1 MTLVPRL
8 RPPRREQLPEWFA
21 CAFAAGVALL
31 HPLIFDDFFFNI
43 NRFKF
48 GVFAVSAYAG
58 LIVFLLLCAA
68 RRRALAGEIRQP
80 FSLSAA
86 DWGMGAFAV
95 LAAASTILSDDA
107 FSALT
112 GDEGRLC
119 GLVFILAL
127 AAMHVIVS
135 RAQNAD
141 AWAVG
146 GLLISGSLCALLGVL
161 NFFKIDPFGFY
172 PRLNQKSV
180 DGFISTIGNVDFFSA
195 FLCLFLP
202 AAVAAFMRGGRWV
215 RRLSVFPIL
224 LGTGAVIAARADGAL
239 IALASAILTALCLGA
254 LPLPAPSES
263 RQRSD
268 SAAPR
273 LEANLAESA
282 PCSEENDVPSRFRR
296 TLSSLAASLHGKAAD
311 ADEEKKPRLQQE
323 ARARKHPALAGSSE
337 DGAPSRFRRTLS
349 SLAAS
354 LHGKATGA
362 NEEKKPRSQREARAR
377 KHLALAGSC
386 EDGAPSRFRR
396 TLSSLAASLHGK
408 AADADEE
415 KKPRLQQEA
424 RARKHPA
431 LAGSSEDG
439 APSRFR
445 RTLSSLAAS
454 LHGKATGANEEK
466 KPRSQREARARKH
479 LALAGS
485 CEDGAPSR
493 FRRTLSSL
501 AASLHGKATGA
512 DEEKKL
518 HPQREA
524 RTRMCLALACL
535 MAGLFLVGAATRLWP
550 DATLSLKDHACA
562 RLAAHPLLFAALS
575 LLLTAAAYGLLHT
588 RREKPVFPAPRAFLL
603 TLLACAIVALAAAAA
618 LFLFYTYVDT
628 DTKLTG
634 MLKLFRFRDK
644 WGTNRGGVWV
654 RCMKLFAQ
662 SDWRVKLFG
671 FGPDLLKKPLADAY
685 GAEIAAYCNL
695 SFNNAHN
702 EYIQY
707 LLTHGAL
714 GLTAYLTF
722 AVGACASLFR
732 RARKSAAAAGLLAGA
747 LAYLLHAAVNVNQ
760 PITTP
765 LLFLFLSASVSVPTE
780 PAPARKNPRAQR
792 VE

>member
-141 AWAVG
+141 AWAAG

-268 SAAPR
+268 SAASR

-282 PCSEENDVPSRFRR
+282 PCSEENDAPSRLSRI
-296 TLSSLAASLHGKAAD
+296 LSSLAAAPHGKTAGS
-311 ADEEKKPRLQQE
+311 DEEKKL
-323 ARARKHPALAGSSE
+323 HP
-337 DGAPSRFRRTLS
+337 
-349 SLAAS
+349 
-354 LHGKATGA
+354 
-362 NEEKKPRSQREARAR
+362 QREAWAR
-377 KHLALAGSC
+377 MCLAL
-386 EDGAPSRFRR
+386 
-396 TLSSLAASLHGK
+396 T
-408 AADADEE
+408 
-415 KKPRLQQEA
+415 
-424 RARKHPA
+424 
-431 LAGSSEDG
+431 GSS
-439 APSRFR
+439 
-445 RTLSSLAAS
+445 
-454 LHGKATGANEEK
+454 
-466 KPRSQREARARKH
+466 
-479 LALAGS
+479 
-485 CEDGAPSR
+485 EDGAPSR

-588 RREKPVFPAPRAFLL
+588 RREKPVFPAPRTFLL

-732 RARKSAAAAGLLAGA
+732 RARKSAAAACLLAGA

-792 VE
+792 AE

>member
-119 GLVFILAL
+119 GLVFVLAL

-141 AWAVG
+141 AWAAG

-311 ADEEKKPRLQQE
+311 ADEEKK
-323 ARARKHPALAGSSE
+323 
-337 DGAPSRFRRTLS
+337 
-349 SLAAS
+349 
-354 LHGKATGA
+354 
-362 NEEKKPRSQREARAR
+362 
-377 KHLALAGSC
+377 
-386 EDGAPSRFRR
+386 
-396 TLSSLAASLHGK
+396 
-408 AADADEE
+408 
-415 KKPRLQQEA
+415 
-424 RARKHPA
+424 
-431 LAGSSEDG
+431 
-439 APSRFR
+439 
-445 RTLSSLAAS
+445 
-454 LHGKATGANEEK
+454 
-466 KPRSQREARARKH
+466 
-479 LALAGS
+479 
-485 CEDGAPSR
+485 
-493 FRRTLSSL
+493 
-501 AASLHGKATGA
+501 
-512 DEEKKL
+512 L

-535 MAGLFLVGAATRLWP
+535 MAGLFLVGAAMRLWP

-588 RREKPVFPAPRAFLL
+588 RREKPVFPAPRTFLL

-732 RARKSAAAAGLLAGA
+732 RARKNAAAAGLLAGA

-765 LLFLFLSASVSVPTE
+765 LLFLFLSTSVSVPTE

>member
-119 GLVFILAL
+119 GLVFVLAL
-127 AAMHVIVS
+127 AAM
-135 RAQNAD
+135 
-141 AWAVG
+141 
-146 GLLISGSLCALLGVL
+146 
-161 NFFKIDPFGFY
+161 
-172 PRLNQKSV
+172 
-180 DGFISTIGNVDFFSA
+180 
-195 FLCLFLP
+195 
-202 AAVAAFMRGGRWV
+202 
-215 RRLSVFPIL
+215 
-224 LGTGAVIAARADGAL
+224 
-239 IALASAILTALCLGA
+239 
-254 LPLPAPSES
+254 
-263 RQRSD
+263 
-268 SAAPR
+268 
-273 LEANLAESA
+273 
-282 PCSEENDVPSRFRR
+282 
-296 TLSSLAASLHGKAAD
+296 
-311 ADEEKKPRLQQE
+311 
-323 ARARKHPALAGSSE
+323 
-337 DGAPSRFRRTLS
+337 
-349 SLAAS
+349 
-354 LHGKATGA
+354 
-362 NEEKKPRSQREARAR
+362 
-377 KHLALAGSC
+377 
-386 EDGAPSRFRR
+386 
-396 TLSSLAASLHGK
+396 
-408 AADADEE
+408 
-415 KKPRLQQEA
+415 
-424 RARKHPA
+424 
-431 LAGSSEDG
+431 
-439 APSRFR
+439 
-445 RTLSSLAAS
+445 
-454 LHGKATGANEEK
+454 
-466 KPRSQREARARKH
+466 
-479 LALAGS
+479 
-485 CEDGAPSR
+485 
-493 FRRTLSSL
+493 
-501 AASLHGKATGA
+501 
-512 DEEKKL
+512 
-518 HPQREA
+518 
-524 RTRMCLALACL
+524 
-535 MAGLFLVGAATRLWP
+535 RLWP

-588 RREKPVFPAPRAFLL
+588 RREKPVFPAPRTFLL

-732 RARKSAAAAGLLAGA
+732 RARKNAAAAGLLAGA

-765 LLFLFLSASVSVPTE
+765 LLFLFLSTSVSVPTE
-780 PAPARKNPRAQR
+780 PAPARNEPLAQR
-792 VE
+792 PPSARACCSFAARFLAFSHEADTTLAHGSRNRHEPCSRGRIRFALYAPRKGNSPKPATRFCERTFANFTPRFSGRIAPALRVHNNRGGEIMRKLKFVRRERVARNPMPAASATEQTGLIPALPENDAQKASYQAVLRMHRQKEH

>member
-141 AWAVG
+141 AWAAG

-254 LPLPAPSES
+254 LPLPTPSES
-263 RQRSD
+263 KQHAD
-268 SAAPR
+268 SAAPPS
-273 LEANLAESA
+273 ETNLAESA
-282 PCSEENDVPSRFRR
+282 PCSEEND
-296 TLSSLAASLHGKAAD
+296 
-311 ADEEKKPRLQQE
+311 
-323 ARARKHPALAGSSE
+323 
-337 DGAPSRFRRTLS
+337 
-349 SLAAS
+349 
-354 LHGKATGA
+354 
-362 NEEKKPRSQREARAR
+362 
-377 KHLALAGSC
+377 
-386 EDGAPSRFRR
+386 
-396 TLSSLAASLHGK
+396 
-408 AADADEE
+408 
-415 KKPRLQQEA
+415 
-424 RARKHPA
+424 
-431 LAGSSEDG
+431 
-439 APSRFR
+439 
-445 RTLSSLAAS
+445 
-454 LHGKATGANEEK
+454 
-466 KPRSQREARARKH
+466 
-479 LALAGS
+479 
-485 CEDGAPSR
+485 APSR

-524 RTRMCLALACL
+524 RARMCLALACL

-588 RREKPVFPAPRAFLL
+588 RREKPVFPAPRTFLL

-792 VE
+792 AE

>member
-141 AWAVG
+141 AWAAG

-254 LPLPAPSES
+254 LPLPTPSES
-263 RQRSD
+263 KQHAD
-268 SAAPR
+268 SAAPPS
-273 LEANLAESA
+273 ETNLAESA
-282 PCSEENDVPSRFRR
+282 PCSEENDAPSRFRR

-323 ARARKHPALAGSSE
+323 ARARKHP
-337 DGAPSRFRRTLS
+337 
-349 SLAAS
+349 
-354 LHGKATGA
+354 
-362 NEEKKPRSQREARAR
+362 
-377 KHLALAGSC
+377 ALAGSC

-431 LAGSSEDG
+431 LAGS
-439 APSRFR
+439 
-445 RTLSSLAAS
+445 
-454 LHGKATGANEEK
+454 
-466 KPRSQREARARKH
+466 
-479 LALAGS
+479 

-524 RTRMCLALACL
+524 RARMCLALACL

-588 RREKPVFPAPRAFLL
+588 RREKPVFPAPRTFLL

-732 RARKSAAAAGLLAGA
+732 RALSG
-747 LAYLLHAAVNVNQ
+747 
-760 PITTP
+760 
-765 LLFLFLSASVSVPTE
+765 FLP
-780 PAPARKNPRAQR
+780 
-792 VE
+792 

>member
-141 AWAVG
+141 AWAAG
-146 GLLISGSLCALLGVL
+146 GLLISGSLCALLGIL

-254 LPLPAPSES
+254 LPLPTPSES
-263 RQRSD
+263 KQHAD
-268 SAAPR
+268 SAAPPS
-273 LEANLAESA
+273 ETNLAESA
-282 PCSEENDVPSRFRR
+282 PCSEENDAPSRLSRI
-296 TLSSLAASLHGKAAD
+296 LSSLAAAPHGKTAGS
-311 ADEEKKPRLQQE
+311 DEEKKL
-323 ARARKHPALAGSSE
+323 HP
-337 DGAPSRFRRTLS
+337 
-349 SLAAS
+349 
-354 LHGKATGA
+354 
-362 NEEKKPRSQREARAR
+362 QREAWAR
-377 KHLALAGSC
+377 MCLAL
-386 EDGAPSRFRR
+386 
-396 TLSSLAASLHGK
+396 T
-408 AADADEE
+408 
-415 KKPRLQQEA
+415 
-424 RARKHPA
+424 
-431 LAGSSEDG
+431 GSS
-439 APSRFR
+439 
-445 RTLSSLAAS
+445 
-454 LHGKATGANEEK
+454 
-466 KPRSQREARARKH
+466 
-479 LALAGS
+479 
-485 CEDGAPSR
+485 EDGAPSR

-588 RREKPVFPAPRAFLL
+588 RREKPVFPAPRTFLL

-780 PAPARKNPRAQR
+780 PASARKNPRAQR
-792 VE
+792 AE

>member
-135 RAQNAD
+135 RAQNAG
-141 AWAVG
+141 AAG

-268 SAAPR
+268 SAASR

-282 PCSEENDVPSRFRR
+282 PCSEENDAPSRLSRI
-296 TLSSLAASLHGKAAD
+296 LSSLAAAPHGKTAGS
-311 ADEEKKPRLQQE
+311 DEEKKL
-323 ARARKHPALAGSSE
+323 HP
-337 DGAPSRFRRTLS
+337 
-349 SLAAS
+349 
-354 LHGKATGA
+354 
-362 NEEKKPRSQREARAR
+362 QREAWAR
-377 KHLALAGSC
+377 MCLAL
-386 EDGAPSRFRR
+386 
-396 TLSSLAASLHGK
+396 T
-408 AADADEE
+408 
-415 KKPRLQQEA
+415 
-424 RARKHPA
+424 
-431 LAGSSEDG
+431 GSS
-439 APSRFR
+439 
-445 RTLSSLAAS
+445 
-454 LHGKATGANEEK
+454 
-466 KPRSQREARARKH
+466 
-479 LALAGS
+479 
-485 CEDGAPSR
+485 EDGAPSR

-588 RREKPVFPAPRAFLL
+588 RREKPVFPAPRTFLL

-732 RARKSAAAAGLLAGA
+732 RARKSAAAACLLAGA

-765 LLFLFLSASVSVPTE
+765 LLFLFLSTSVSVPTE

-792 VE
+792 AE

>member
-141 AWAVG
+141 AWAAG

-268 SAAPR
+268 SAASR

-282 PCSEENDVPSRFRR
+282 PCSEENDAPSRLSRI
-296 TLSSLAASLHGKAAD
+296 LSSLAAAPHGKTAGS
-311 ADEEKKPRLQQE
+311 DEEKKL
-323 ARARKHPALAGSSE
+323 HP
-337 DGAPSRFRRTLS
+337 
-349 SLAAS
+349 
-354 LHGKATGA
+354 
-362 NEEKKPRSQREARAR
+362 QREAWAR
-377 KHLALAGSC
+377 MCLAL
-386 EDGAPSRFRR
+386 
-396 TLSSLAASLHGK
+396 T
-408 AADADEE
+408 
-415 KKPRLQQEA
+415 
-424 RARKHPA
+424 
-431 LAGSSEDG
+431 GSS
-439 APSRFR
+439 
-445 RTLSSLAAS
+445 
-454 LHGKATGANEEK
+454 
-466 KPRSQREARARKH
+466 
-479 LALAGS
+479 
-485 CEDGAPSR
+485 EDGAPSR

-588 RREKPVFPAPRAFLL
+588 RREKPVFPAPRTFLL

-732 RARKSAAAAGLLAGA
+732 RARKSAAAACLLAGA

-780 PAPARKNPRAQR
+780 PAPARKNPLAQR
-792 VE
+792 AE

>member
-141 AWAVG
+141 AWAAG

-254 LPLPAPSES
+254 LPLPAPFES

-282 PCSEENDVPSRFRR
+282 PCSEEND
-296 TLSSLAASLHGKAAD
+296 
-311 ADEEKKPRLQQE
+311 
-323 ARARKHPALAGSSE
+323 
-337 DGAPSRFRRTLS
+337 APSRFRRTLS

-362 NEEKKPRSQREARAR
+362 
-377 KHLALAGSC
+377 
-386 EDGAPSRFRR
+386 D
-396 TLSSLAASLHGK
+396 
-408 AADADEE
+408 
-415 KKPRLQQEA
+415 
-424 RARKHPA
+424 
-431 LAGSSEDG
+431 
-439 APSRFR
+439 
-445 RTLSSLAAS
+445 
-454 LHGKATGANEEK
+454 EEK

-588 RREKPVFPAPRAFLL
+588 RREKLVFPAPRTFLL

-732 RARKSAAAAGLLAGA
+732 RAHKSAAAAGLLAGA

-765 LLFLFLSASVSVPTE
+765 LLFLFLSTSVSAPTE

-792 VE
+792 AE

>member
-141 AWAVG
+141 AWAAG

-202 AAVAAFMRGGRWV
+202 AAVVAFMRGGRWV

-282 PCSEENDVPSRFRR
+282 PCSEEND
-296 TLSSLAASLHGKAAD
+296 
-311 ADEEKKPRLQQE
+311 
-323 ARARKHPALAGSSE
+323 
-337 DGAPSRFRRTLS
+337 
-349 SLAAS
+349 
-354 LHGKATGA
+354 
-362 NEEKKPRSQREARAR
+362 
-377 KHLALAGSC
+377 
-386 EDGAPSRFRR
+386 APSRFRR

-424 RARKHPA
+424 RARKHLA

-454 LHGKATGANEEK
+454 LHGKAADADEEK
-466 KPRSQREARARKH
+466 KPRLQQEARVRKH

-493 FRRTLSSL
+493 FRRMLSSL

-588 RREKPVFPAPRAFLL
+588 RREKPVFPAPRTFLL

-707 LLTHGAL
+707 LLTHGVL

-722 AVGACASLFR
+722 AVGACVSLFR
-732 RARKSAAAAGLLAGA
+732 RARKNAAAAGLLAGA

-765 LLFLFLSASVSVPTE
+765 LLFLFLSTSVSAPTE

>member
-119 GLVFILAL
+119 GLVFVLAL

-141 AWAVG
+141 AWAAG

-362 NEEKKPRSQREARAR
+362 
-377 KHLALAGSC
+377 
-386 EDGAPSRFRR
+386 
-396 TLSSLAASLHGK
+396 
-408 AADADEE
+408 
-415 KKPRLQQEA
+415 
-424 RARKHPA
+424 
-431 LAGSSEDG
+431 
-439 APSRFR
+439 
-445 RTLSSLAAS
+445 
-454 LHGKATGANEEK
+454 
-466 KPRSQREARARKH
+466 
-479 LALAGS
+479 
-485 CEDGAPSR
+485 
-493 FRRTLSSL
+493 
-501 AASLHGKATGA
+501 

-535 MAGLFLVGAATRLWP
+535 MAGLFLVGAAMRLWP

-588 RREKPVFPAPRAFLL
+588 RREKPVFPAPRTFLL

-732 RARKSAAAAGLLAGA
+732 RARKNAAAAGLLAGA

-765 LLFLFLSASVSVPTE
+765 LLFLFLSTSVSVPTE

>member
-119 GLVFILAL
+119 GLVFVLAL

-141 AWAVG
+141 AWAAG

-239 IALASAILTALCLGA
+239 IALTSAILTALCLGA

-268 SAAPR
+268 SAAPPS
-273 LEANLAESA
+273 ETNLAESA
-282 PCSEENDVPSRFRR
+282 PCSEEND
-296 TLSSLAASLHGKAAD
+296 
-311 ADEEKKPRLQQE
+311 
-323 ARARKHPALAGSSE
+323 
-337 DGAPSRFRRTLS
+337 APSRLSRILS

-362 NEEKKPRSQREARAR
+362 
-377 KHLALAGSC
+377 
-386 EDGAPSRFRR
+386 
-396 TLSSLAASLHGK
+396 
-408 AADADEE
+408 DEE
-415 KKPRLQQEA
+415 KKLHPQREA

-431 LAGSSEDG
+431 LADSSEDG
-439 APSRFR
+439 TPSRFR
-445 RTLSSLAAS
+445 
-454 LHGKATGANEEK
+454 
-466 KPRSQREARARKH
+466 Q
-479 LALAGS
+479 
-485 CEDGAPSR
+485 
-493 FRRTLSSL
+493 TLSSL

-588 RREKPVFPAPRAFLL
+588 RREKPVFPAPRTFLL

-765 LLFLFLSASVSVPTE
+765 LLFLFLSASVSAPTE

>member
-141 AWAVG
+141 AWAAG

-268 SAAPR
+268 SAASR

-282 PCSEENDVPSRFRR
+282 PCSEENDAPSRLSRILSSLAAAPHGKTAGSDEEKKLHPQREAWARMCLALTGSSEDGAPSRFRR
-296 TLSSLAASLHGKAAD
+296 TLSSLAASLHRKAAD

-323 ARARKHPALAGSSE
+323 ARARKHPALAG
-337 DGAPSRFRRTLS
+337 
-349 SLAAS
+349 AS
-354 LHGKATGA
+354 
-362 NEEKKPRSQREARAR
+362 
-377 KHLALAGSC
+377 
-386 EDGAPSRFRR
+386 
-396 TLSSLAASLHGK
+396 
-408 AADADEE
+408 
-415 KKPRLQQEA
+415 
-424 RARKHPA
+424 
-431 LAGSSEDG
+431 
-439 APSRFR
+439 
-445 RTLSSLAAS
+445 
-454 LHGKATGANEEK
+454 
-466 KPRSQREARARKH
+466 
-479 LALAGS
+479 
-485 CEDGAPSR
+485 EDGAPSR

-588 RREKPVFPAPRAFLL
+588 RREKPVFPAPRTFLL

-780 PAPARKNPRAQR
+780 PASARKNPRAQR
-792 VE
+792 AE

>member
-119 GLVFILAL
+119 GLVFVLAL

-141 AWAVG
+141 AWAAG

-254 LPLPAPSES
+254 LPLPTPSES
-263 RQRSD
+263 KQHAD
-268 SAAPR
+268 SAAPPS
-273 LEANLAESA
+273 ETNLAESA
-282 PCSEENDVPSRFRR
+282 PCSEENDAPSRLSRI
-296 TLSSLAASLHGKAAD
+296 LSSLAASPREKTSD

-337 DGAPSRFRRTLS
+337 DGAPSRFRR
-349 SLAAS
+349 
-354 LHGKATGA
+354 
-362 NEEKKPRSQREARAR
+362 R
-377 KHLALAGSC
+377 
-386 EDGAPSRFRR
+386 
-396 TLSSLAASLHGK
+396 
-408 AADADEE
+408 
-415 KKPRLQQEA
+415 
-424 RARKHPA
+424 
-431 LAGSSEDG
+431 
-439 APSRFR
+439 
-445 RTLSSLAAS
+445 
-454 LHGKATGANEEK
+454 
-466 KPRSQREARARKH
+466 
-479 LALAGS
+479 
-485 CEDGAPSR
+485 
-493 FRRTLSSL
+493 LSSL

-524 RTRMCLALACL
+524 RARMCLALACL

-588 RREKPVFPAPRAFLL
+588 RREKSVFPAPRAFLL

-732 RARKSAAAAGLLAGA
+732 RARESTAAAGLLAGA

-765 LLFLFLSASVSVPTE
+765 LLFLFLSASVSAPTE

-792 VE
+792 AE

>member
-95 LAAASTILSDDA
+95 LAAASTILSDNA

-141 AWAVG
+141 AWAAG

-254 LPLPAPSES
+254 LPLPTPSES
-263 RQRSD
+263 KQHAD

-282 PCSEENDVPSRFRR
+282 PCSEEND
-296 TLSSLAASLHGKAAD
+296 
-311 ADEEKKPRLQQE
+311 
-323 ARARKHPALAGSSE
+323 
-337 DGAPSRFRRTLS
+337 APSRFS
-349 SLAAS
+349 
-354 LHGKATGA
+354 
-362 NEEKKPRSQREARAR
+362 
-377 KHLALAGSC
+377 
-386 EDGAPSRFRR
+386 
-396 TLSSLAASLHGK
+396 
-408 AADADEE
+408 
-415 KKPRLQQEA
+415 
-424 RARKHPA
+424 
-431 LAGSSEDG
+431 
-439 APSRFR
+439 
-445 RTLSSLAAS
+445 
-454 LHGKATGANEEK
+454 
-466 KPRSQREARARKH
+466 
-479 LALAGS
+479 
-485 CEDGAPSR
+485 
-493 FRRTLSSL
+493 RTLSSL

-588 RREKPVFPAPRAFLL
+588 RREKPVFPAPRSFLL

-765 LLFLFLSASVSVPTE
+765 LLFLFLSTSVSAPTE

-792 VE
+792 AE

>member
-141 AWAVG
+141 AWAAG

-268 SAAPR
+268 SAASR

-282 PCSEENDVPSRFRR
+282 PCSEENDAPSRLSRI
-296 TLSSLAASLHGKAAD
+296 LSSLAAAPHGKTAGS
-311 ADEEKKPRLQQE
+311 DEEKKL
-323 ARARKHPALAGSSE
+323 HP
-337 DGAPSRFRRTLS
+337 
-349 SLAAS
+349 
-354 LHGKATGA
+354 
-362 NEEKKPRSQREARAR
+362 QREAWAR
-377 KHLALAGSC
+377 MCLAL
-386 EDGAPSRFRR
+386 
-396 TLSSLAASLHGK
+396 T
-408 AADADEE
+408 
-415 KKPRLQQEA
+415 
-424 RARKHPA
+424 
-431 LAGSSEDG
+431 GSS
-439 APSRFR
+439 
-445 RTLSSLAAS
+445 
-454 LHGKATGANEEK
+454 
-466 KPRSQREARARKH
+466 
-479 LALAGS
+479 
-485 CEDGAPSR
+485 EDGAPSR

-588 RREKPVFPAPRAFLL
+588 RREKPVFPAPRTFLL

-765 LLFLFLSASVSVPTE
+765 LLFLFLSASVSAPTE

>member
-1 MTLVPRL
+1 MKLTLVPRL

-141 AWAVG
+141 AWAAG

-161 NFFKIDPFGFY
+161 KFVKIDPFGFY

-268 SAAPR
+268 SAAPPS
-273 LEANLAESA
+273 ETNLAESA
-282 PCSEENDVPSRFRR
+282 PCSEENDAPSRFRR
-296 TLSSLAASLHGKAAD
+296 TLSSLAASLHEKAAD
-311 ADEEKKPRLQQE
+311 ADEEKKPRSQRE
-323 ARARKHPALAGSSE
+323 ARARKHLALAGSSE

-349 SLAAS
+349 SLAAA
-354 LHGKATGA
+354 LHGKTADA
-362 NEEKKPRSQREARAR
+362 DDEKKLNPQREARA
-377 KHLALAGSC
+377 
-386 EDGAPSRFRR
+386 
-396 TLSSLAASLHGK
+396 
-408 AADADEE
+408 
-415 KKPRLQQEA
+415 
-424 RARKHPA
+424 
-431 LAGSSEDG
+431 
-439 APSRFR
+439 
-445 RTLSSLAAS
+445 
-454 LHGKATGANEEK
+454 
-466 KPRSQREARARKH
+466 
-479 LALAGS
+479 
-485 CEDGAPSR
+485 
-493 FRRTLSSL
+493 
-501 AASLHGKATGA
+501 
-512 DEEKKL
+512 
-518 HPQREA
+518 
-524 RTRMCLALACL
+524 RMCLALACL

-550 DATLSLKDHACA
+550 DTTLSLKDHACA

-588 RREKPVFPAPRAFLL
+588 RREKPVFPAPRTFLL

-722 AVGACASLFR
+722 AAGACASLFR

-765 LLFLFLSASVSVPTE
+765 LLFLFLSTSVSAPTE

-792 VE
+792 AE

>member
-141 AWAVG
+141 AWAAG

-254 LPLPAPSES
+254 LPLPTPSES
-263 RQRSD
+263 KQHAD
-268 SAAPR
+268 SAAPPS
-273 LEANLAESA
+273 ETNLAESA
-282 PCSEENDVPSRFRR
+282 PCSEEND
-296 TLSSLAASLHGKAAD
+296 
-311 ADEEKKPRLQQE
+311 
-323 ARARKHPALAGSSE
+323 
-337 DGAPSRFRRTLS
+337 
-349 SLAAS
+349 
-354 LHGKATGA
+354 
-362 NEEKKPRSQREARAR
+362 
-377 KHLALAGSC
+377 
-386 EDGAPSRFRR
+386 APSRFRR

-454 LHGKATGANEEK
+454 LHGKATGA
-466 KPRSQREARARKH
+466 
-479 LALAGS
+479 
-485 CEDGAPSR
+485 
-493 FRRTLSSL
+493 
-501 AASLHGKATGA
+501 

-524 RTRMCLALACL
+524 RARMCLALACL

-588 RREKPVFPAPRAFLL
+588 RREKPVFPAPRTFLL

-732 RARKSAAAAGLLAGA
+732 RAHKNAAAACLLAGA

-765 LLFLFLSASVSVPTE
+765 LLFLFLSASVSAPTE

-792 VE
+792 AE

>member
-141 AWAVG
+141 AWAAG

-254 LPLPAPSES
+254 LPLPAPFES

-282 PCSEENDVPSRFRR
+282 PCSEEND
-296 TLSSLAASLHGKAAD
+296 
-311 ADEEKKPRLQQE
+311 
-323 ARARKHPALAGSSE
+323 
-337 DGAPSRFRRTLS
+337 APSRFRRTLS

-362 NEEKKPRSQREARAR
+362 
-377 KHLALAGSC
+377 
-386 EDGAPSRFRR
+386 
-396 TLSSLAASLHGK
+396 
-408 AADADEE
+408 DEE

-424 RARKHPA
+424 RARKHP
-431 LAGSSEDG
+431 
-439 APSRFR
+439 
-445 RTLSSLAAS
+445 
-454 LHGKATGANEEK
+454 
-466 KPRSQREARARKH
+466 
-479 LALAGS
+479 ALAGS

-588 RREKPVFPAPRAFLL
+588 RREKPVFPAPRTFLL

-685 GAEIAAYCNL
+685 GAEIAVYCNL

>member
-1 MTLVPRL
+1 MKLTLVPRL

-141 AWAVG
+141 AWAAG
-146 GLLISGSLCALLGVL
+146 GLLISGSLCALLGIL

-268 SAAPR
+268 SAASR

-282 PCSEENDVPSRFRR
+282 PCSEEND
-296 TLSSLAASLHGKAAD
+296 
-311 ADEEKKPRLQQE
+311 
-323 ARARKHPALAGSSE
+323 
-337 DGAPSRFRRTLS
+337 APSRFRRTLS

-354 LHGKATGA
+354 LHGKAT
-362 NEEKKPRSQREARAR
+362 
-377 KHLALAGSC
+377 
-386 EDGAPSRFRR
+386 D
-396 TLSSLAASLHGK
+396 
-408 AADADEE
+408 
-415 KKPRLQQEA
+415 
-424 RARKHPA
+424 
-431 LAGSSEDG
+431 
-439 APSRFR
+439 
-445 RTLSSLAAS
+445 
-454 LHGKATGANEEK
+454 
-466 KPRSQREARARKH
+466 
-479 LALAGS
+479 
-485 CEDGAPSR
+485 
-493 FRRTLSSL
+493 
-501 AASLHGKATGA
+501 A

-588 RREKPVFPAPRAFLL
+588 RREKPVFPAPRTFLL

-792 VE
+792 AE

>member
-141 AWAVG
+141 AWAAG

-268 SAAPR
+268 SAASR

-282 PCSEENDVPSRFRR
+282 PCSEENDAPSRLSRI
-296 TLSSLAASLHGKAAD
+296 LSSLAAAPHGKTAGS
-311 ADEEKKPRLQQE
+311 DEEKKL
-323 ARARKHPALAGSSE
+323 HP
-337 DGAPSRFRRTLS
+337 
-349 SLAAS
+349 
-354 LHGKATGA
+354 
-362 NEEKKPRSQREARAR
+362 QREAWAR
-377 KHLALAGSC
+377 MCLAL
-386 EDGAPSRFRR
+386 
-396 TLSSLAASLHGK
+396 T
-408 AADADEE
+408 
-415 KKPRLQQEA
+415 
-424 RARKHPA
+424 
-431 LAGSSEDG
+431 GSS
-439 APSRFR
+439 
-445 RTLSSLAAS
+445 
-454 LHGKATGANEEK
+454 
-466 KPRSQREARARKH
+466 
-479 LALAGS
+479 
-485 CEDGAPSR
+485 EDGAPSR

-588 RREKPVFPAPRAFLL
+588 RREKPVFPAPRTFLL

-780 PAPARKNPRAQR
+780 PASARKNPRAQR
-792 VE
+792 AE

>member
-141 AWAVG
+141 AWAAG

-268 SAAPR
+268 SAASR

-282 PCSEENDVPSRFRR
+282 PCSEENDAPSRLSRI
-296 TLSSLAASLHGKAAD
+296 LSSLAAAPHGKTAGS
-311 ADEEKKPRLQQE
+311 DEEKKL
-323 ARARKHPALAGSSE
+323 HP
-337 DGAPSRFRRTLS
+337 
-349 SLAAS
+349 
-354 LHGKATGA
+354 
-362 NEEKKPRSQREARAR
+362 QREAWAR
-377 KHLALAGSC
+377 MCLAL
-386 EDGAPSRFRR
+386 
-396 TLSSLAASLHGK
+396 T
-408 AADADEE
+408 
-415 KKPRLQQEA
+415 
-424 RARKHPA
+424 
-431 LAGSSEDG
+431 GSS
-439 APSRFR
+439 
-445 RTLSSLAAS
+445 
-454 LHGKATGANEEK
+454 
-466 KPRSQREARARKH
+466 
-479 LALAGS
+479 
-485 CEDGAPSR
+485 EDGAPSR

-588 RREKPVFPAPRAFLL
+588 RREKPVFPAPRTFLL

-792 VE
+792 AE

>member
-141 AWAVG
+141 AWAAG

-268 SAAPR
+268 SAASR

-282 PCSEENDVPSRFRR
+282 PCSEENDAPSRLSRI
-296 TLSSLAASLHGKAAD
+296 LSSLAAAPHGKTAGS
-311 ADEEKKPRLQQE
+311 DEEKKL
-323 ARARKHPALAGSSE
+323 HP
-337 DGAPSRFRRTLS
+337 
-349 SLAAS
+349 
-354 LHGKATGA
+354 
-362 NEEKKPRSQREARAR
+362 QREAWAR
-377 KHLALAGSC
+377 MCLAL
-386 EDGAPSRFRR
+386 
-396 TLSSLAASLHGK
+396 T
-408 AADADEE
+408 
-415 KKPRLQQEA
+415 
-424 RARKHPA
+424 
-431 LAGSSEDG
+431 GSS
-439 APSRFR
+439 
-445 RTLSSLAAS
+445 
-454 LHGKATGANEEK
+454 
-466 KPRSQREARARKH
+466 
-479 LALAGS
+479 
-485 CEDGAPSR
+485 EDGAPSR

-588 RREKPVFPAPRAFLL
+588 RREKPVFPAPRTFLL

-707 LLTHGAL
+707 LLINDVH
-714 GLTAYLTF
+714 
-722 AVGACASLFR
+722 SP
-732 RARKSAAAAGLLAGA
+732 AGLRANMQPRNFAEWYRAFDVKEGDGM
-747 LAYLLHAAVNVNQ
+747 YLS
-760 PITTP
+760 PEKR
-765 LLFLFLSASVSVPTE
+765 VSIW
-780 PAPARKNPRAQR
+780 
-792 VE
+792 

>member
-1 MTLVPRL
+1 MKLTLVPRL

-48 GVFAVSAYAG
+48 GVFTVSAYAG

-141 AWAVG
+141 AWAAG
-146 GLLISGSLCALLGVL
+146 GLLISGSLCALLGIL

-282 PCSEENDVPSRFRR
+282 PCSEENDAPSRLSRI
-296 TLSSLAASLHGKAAD
+296 LSSLAAAPHGKTAGS
-311 ADEEKKPRLQQE
+311 DEEKKL
-323 ARARKHPALAGSSE
+323 HP
-337 DGAPSRFRRTLS
+337 
-349 SLAAS
+349 
-354 LHGKATGA
+354 
-362 NEEKKPRSQREARAR
+362 QREAWAR
-377 KHLALAGSC
+377 MCLAL
-386 EDGAPSRFRR
+386 
-396 TLSSLAASLHGK
+396 T
-408 AADADEE
+408 
-415 KKPRLQQEA
+415 
-424 RARKHPA
+424 
-431 LAGSSEDG
+431 GSS
-439 APSRFR
+439 
-445 RTLSSLAAS
+445 
-454 LHGKATGANEEK
+454 
-466 KPRSQREARARKH
+466 
-479 LALAGS
+479 
-485 CEDGAPSR
+485 EDGAPSR

-588 RREKPVFPAPRAFLL
+588 RREKPVFPAPRTFLL

-765 LLFLFLSASVSVPTE
+765 LLFLFLSASVSAPTE
-780 PAPARKNPRAQR
+780 PAPAQKNPRAQR
-792 VE
+792 AE

>member
-141 AWAVG
+141 AWAAG

-268 SAAPR
+268 SAASR

-282 PCSEENDVPSRFRR
+282 PCSEENDAPSQLSRI
-296 TLSSLAASLHGKAAD
+296 LSSLAAAPHEKTAGS
-311 ADEEKKPRLQQE
+311 DEEKKL
-323 ARARKHPALAGSSE
+323 HP
-337 DGAPSRFRRTLS
+337 
-349 SLAAS
+349 
-354 LHGKATGA
+354 
-362 NEEKKPRSQREARAR
+362 QREAWAR
-377 KHLALAGSC
+377 MCLAL
-386 EDGAPSRFRR
+386 
-396 TLSSLAASLHGK
+396 T
-408 AADADEE
+408 
-415 KKPRLQQEA
+415 
-424 RARKHPA
+424 
-431 LAGSSEDG
+431 GSS
-439 APSRFR
+439 
-445 RTLSSLAAS
+445 
-454 LHGKATGANEEK
+454 
-466 KPRSQREARARKH
+466 
-479 LALAGS
+479 
-485 CEDGAPSR
+485 EDGAPSR

-588 RREKPVFPAPRAFLL
+588 RREKPVFPAPRTFLL

-792 VE
+792 AE

>member
-296 TLSSLAASLHGKAAD
+296 TLSSLAASLHGKA
-311 ADEEKKPRLQQE
+311 
-323 ARARKHPALAGSSE
+323 
-337 DGAPSRFRRTLS
+337 
-349 SLAAS
+349 
-354 LHGKATGA
+354 TGV
-362 NEEKKPRSQREARAR
+362 
-377 KHLALAGSC
+377 
-386 EDGAPSRFRR
+386 
-396 TLSSLAASLHGK
+396 
-408 AADADEE
+408 
-415 KKPRLQQEA
+415 
-424 RARKHPA
+424 
-431 LAGSSEDG
+431 
-439 APSRFR
+439 
-445 RTLSSLAAS
+445 
-454 LHGKATGANEEK
+454 
-466 KPRSQREARARKH
+466 
-479 LALAGS
+479 
-485 CEDGAPSR
+485 
-493 FRRTLSSL
+493 
-501 AASLHGKATGA
+501 

-524 RTRMCLALACL
+524 RARMCLALACL

-575 LLLTAAAYGLLHT
+575 LLLAAAAYGLLHT
-588 RREKPVFPAPRAFLL
+588 RREKPVFPAPRTFLL

-792 VE
+792 AE

>member
-141 AWAVG
+141 AWAAG
-146 GLLISGSLCALLGVL
+146 GLLISGSLCALLGIL

-254 LPLPAPSES
+254 LPLPTPSES
-263 RQRSD
+263 KQHAD
-268 SAAPR
+268 SAAPPS
-273 LEANLAESA
+273 ETNLAESA
-282 PCSEENDVPSRFRR
+282 PCSEENDAPSQLSRI
-296 TLSSLAASLHGKAAD
+296 LSSLAAAPHGKTAGS
-311 ADEEKKPRLQQE
+311 DEEKKL
-323 ARARKHPALAGSSE
+323 HP
-337 DGAPSRFRRTLS
+337 
-349 SLAAS
+349 
-354 LHGKATGA
+354 
-362 NEEKKPRSQREARAR
+362 QREAWAR
-377 KHLALAGSC
+377 MCLALTGSS

-415 KKPRLQQEA
+415 KKPRSQREA
-424 RARKHPA
+424 RVRKHPA
-431 LAGSSEDG
+431 LAGSS
-439 APSRFR
+439 
-445 RTLSSLAAS
+445 
-454 LHGKATGANEEK
+454 
-466 KPRSQREARARKH
+466 
-479 LALAGS
+479 
-485 CEDGAPSR
+485 EDGAPSR

-588 RREKPVFPAPRAFLL
+588 RREKPVFPAPRTFLL

-732 RARKSAAAAGLLAGA
+732 RARKSAAAACLLAGA

-780 PAPARKNPRAQR
+780 PASARKNPRAQR
-792 VE
+792 AE

>member
-1 MTLVPRL
+1 MKLTLVPRL

-141 AWAVG
+141 AWAAG
-146 GLLISGSLCALLGVL
+146 GLLISGSLCALLGIL

-268 SAAPR
+268 SAASR

-282 PCSEENDVPSRFRR
+282 PCSEENDAPSRLSRI
-296 TLSSLAASLHGKAAD
+296 LSSLAAAPHGKTAGS
-311 ADEEKKPRLQQE
+311 DEEKKPRPQRE

-362 NEEKKPRSQREARAR
+362 
-377 KHLALAGSC
+377 
-386 EDGAPSRFRR
+386 
-396 TLSSLAASLHGK
+396 
-408 AADADEE
+408 
-415 KKPRLQQEA
+415 
-424 RARKHPA
+424 
-431 LAGSSEDG
+431 
-439 APSRFR
+439 
-445 RTLSSLAAS
+445 
-454 LHGKATGANEEK
+454 
-466 KPRSQREARARKH
+466 
-479 LALAGS
+479 
-485 CEDGAPSR
+485 
-493 FRRTLSSL
+493 
-501 AASLHGKATGA
+501 

-524 RTRMCLALACL
+524 RARMCLALACL

-575 LLLTAAAYGLLHT
+575 LLLAAAAYGLLHT
-588 RREKPVFPAPRAFLL
+588 RREKPVFPAPRTFLL

-792 VE
+792 AE

>member
-1 MTLVPRL
+1 MKLTLVPRL

-141 AWAVG
+141 AWAAG

-254 LPLPAPSES
+254 LPLPAPFES

-282 PCSEENDVPSRFRR
+282 PCSEEND
-296 TLSSLAASLHGKAAD
+296 
-311 ADEEKKPRLQQE
+311 
-323 ARARKHPALAGSSE
+323 
-337 DGAPSRFRRTLS
+337 APSRFRRTLS

-362 NEEKKPRSQREARAR
+362 
-377 KHLALAGSC
+377 
-386 EDGAPSRFRR
+386 D
-396 TLSSLAASLHGK
+396 
-408 AADADEE
+408 
-415 KKPRLQQEA
+415 
-424 RARKHPA
+424 
-431 LAGSSEDG
+431 
-439 APSRFR
+439 
-445 RTLSSLAAS
+445 
-454 LHGKATGANEEK
+454 EEK

-588 RREKPVFPAPRAFLL
+588 RREKLVFPAPRTFLL

-732 RARKSAAAAGLLAGA
+732 RAHKSAAAAGLLAGA

-765 LLFLFLSASVSVPTE
+765 LLFLFLSTSVSAPTE

-792 VE
+792 AE

>member
-141 AWAVG
+141 AWAAG

-254 LPLPAPSES
+254 LPLPAPFES

-282 PCSEENDVPSRFRR
+282 PCSEEND
-296 TLSSLAASLHGKAAD
+296 
-311 ADEEKKPRLQQE
+311 
-323 ARARKHPALAGSSE
+323 
-337 DGAPSRFRRTLS
+337 APSRFRRTLS

-362 NEEKKPRSQREARAR
+362 DEEKKPRSQREARAR

-415 KKPRLQQEA
+415 KKPR
-424 RARKHPA
+424 P
-431 LAGSSEDG
+431 
-439 APSRFR
+439 
-445 RTLSSLAAS
+445 
-454 LHGKATGANEEK
+454 
-466 KPRSQREARARKH
+466 QREARARKH

-588 RREKPVFPAPRAFLL
+588 RREKLVFPAPRTFLL

-732 RARKSAAAAGLLAGA
+732 RAHKSAAAAGLLAGA

-765 LLFLFLSASVSVPTE
+765 LLFLFLSTSVSAPTE

-792 VE
+792 AE

>member
-95 LAAASTILSDDA
+95 LAAASTILSDNA

-141 AWAVG
+141 AWAAG

-202 AAVAAFMRGGRWV
+202 AAVAAFMRGGRWA

-254 LPLPAPSES
+254 LPLPTPSES
-263 RQRSD
+263 KQHAD
-268 SAAPR
+268 SAAPPS
-273 LEANLAESA
+273 ETNLAESA
-282 PCSEENDVPSRFRR
+282 PCSEENDAPSRLSRI
-296 TLSSLAASLHGKAAD
+296 LSSLAASPREKTSD
-311 ADEEKKPRLQQE
+311 ADEEKKPRSQRE

-362 NEEKKPRSQREARAR
+362 
-377 KHLALAGSC
+377 
-386 EDGAPSRFRR
+386 
-396 TLSSLAASLHGK
+396 
-408 AADADEE
+408 
-415 KKPRLQQEA
+415 
-424 RARKHPA
+424 
-431 LAGSSEDG
+431 
-439 APSRFR
+439 
-445 RTLSSLAAS
+445 
-454 LHGKATGANEEK
+454 
-466 KPRSQREARARKH
+466 
-479 LALAGS
+479 
-485 CEDGAPSR
+485 
-493 FRRTLSSL
+493 
-501 AASLHGKATGA
+501 

-518 HPQREA
+518 NPQREA

-588 RREKPVFPAPRAFLL
+588 RREKPVFPAPRTFLL

-765 LLFLFLSASVSVPTE
+765 LLFLFLSASVSAPTE

-792 VE
+792 AE

>member
-141 AWAVG
+141 AWAAG

-268 SAAPR
+268 SAASR

-282 PCSEENDVPSRFRR
+282 PCSEENDAPSRLSRI
-296 TLSSLAASLHGKAAD
+296 LSSLAAAPHGKTAGS
-311 ADEEKKPRLQQE
+311 DEEKKL
-323 ARARKHPALAGSSE
+323 HP
-337 DGAPSRFRRTLS
+337 
-349 SLAAS
+349 
-354 LHGKATGA
+354 
-362 NEEKKPRSQREARAR
+362 QREAWAR
-377 KHLALAGSC
+377 MCLALTGSS

-415 KKPRLQQEA
+415 KKPRSQREA
-424 RARKHPA
+424 RVRKHPA
-431 LAGSSEDG
+431 LAGSS
-439 APSRFR
+439 
-445 RTLSSLAAS
+445 
-454 LHGKATGANEEK
+454 
-466 KPRSQREARARKH
+466 
-479 LALAGS
+479 
-485 CEDGAPSR
+485 EDGAPSR

-588 RREKPVFPAPRAFLL
+588 RREKPVFPAPRTFLL

-732 RARKSAAAAGLLAGA
+732 RARKSAAAACLLAGA

-780 PAPARKNPRAQR
+780 PASARKNPRAQR
-792 VE
+792 AE

>member
-58 LIVFLLLCAA
+58 LIVFLLLCAT

-141 AWAVG
+141 AWAAG
-146 GLLISGSLCALLGVL
+146 GLLISGSLCALLGIL

-254 LPLPAPSES
+254 LPLPTPSES
-263 RQRSD
+263 KQHAD

-273 LEANLAESA
+273 LEANLVESA
-282 PCSEENDVPSRFRR
+282 PCSEENDAPSRFRR
-296 TLSSLAASLHGKAAD
+296 TLSSLTAALHGKATG

-323 ARARKHPALAGSSE
+323 ARARKHPALADSSE
-337 DGAPSRFRRTLS
+337 DGAL
-349 SLAAS
+349 
-354 LHGKATGA
+354 
-362 NEEKKPRSQREARAR
+362 
-377 KHLALAGSC
+377 
-386 EDGAPSRFRR
+386 
-396 TLSSLAASLHGK
+396 
-408 AADADEE
+408 
-415 KKPRLQQEA
+415 
-424 RARKHPA
+424 
-431 LAGSSEDG
+431 
-439 APSRFR
+439 
-445 RTLSSLAAS
+445 
-454 LHGKATGANEEK
+454 
-466 KPRSQREARARKH
+466 
-479 LALAGS
+479 
-485 CEDGAPSR
+485 SR

-588 RREKPVFPAPRAFLL
+588 RREKPVFPAPRTFLL

-714 GLTAYLTF
+714 GLAAYLTF

-792 VE
+792 AE

>member
-1 MTLVPRL
+1 MKLTLVPRL

-141 AWAVG
+141 AWAAG

-282 PCSEENDVPSRFRR
+282 PCSEEND
-296 TLSSLAASLHGKAAD
+296 
-311 ADEEKKPRLQQE
+311 
-323 ARARKHPALAGSSE
+323 
-337 DGAPSRFRRTLS
+337 
-349 SLAAS
+349 
-354 LHGKATGA
+354 
-362 NEEKKPRSQREARAR
+362 
-377 KHLALAGSC
+377 
-386 EDGAPSRFRR
+386 
-396 TLSSLAASLHGK
+396 
-408 AADADEE
+408 
-415 KKPRLQQEA
+415 
-424 RARKHPA
+424 
-431 LAGSSEDG
+431 
-439 APSRFR
+439 
-445 RTLSSLAAS
+445 
-454 LHGKATGANEEK
+454 
-466 KPRSQREARARKH
+466 
-479 LALAGS
+479 
-485 CEDGAPSR
+485 APSR

-524 RTRMCLALACL
+524 RARMCLALACL
-535 MAGLFLVGAATRLWP
+535 MAGLFLMGAATRLWP

-588 RREKPVFPAPRAFLL
+588 RREKPVFPAPRTFLL

-722 AVGACASLFR
+722 AIGACASLFR

>member
-119 GLVFILAL
+119 GLVFVLAL

-141 AWAVG
+141 AWAAG

-254 LPLPAPSES
+254 LPLPTPSES
-263 RQRSD
+263 KQHAD

-282 PCSEENDVPSRFRR
+282 PCSEEND
-296 TLSSLAASLHGKAAD
+296 
-311 ADEEKKPRLQQE
+311 
-323 ARARKHPALAGSSE
+323 
-337 DGAPSRFRRTLS
+337 APSRFRRTLS

-362 NEEKKPRSQREARAR
+362 
-377 KHLALAGSC
+377 
-386 EDGAPSRFRR
+386 D
-396 TLSSLAASLHGK
+396 
-408 AADADEE
+408 
-415 KKPRLQQEA
+415 
-424 RARKHPA
+424 
-431 LAGSSEDG
+431 
-439 APSRFR
+439 
-445 RTLSSLAAS
+445 
-454 LHGKATGANEEK
+454 EEK

-524 RTRMCLALACL
+524 RARMCLALACL

-588 RREKPVFPAPRAFLL
+588 RREKPVFPAPRTFLL

-780 PAPARKNPRAQR
+780 PASARKNPRAQR
-792 VE
+792 AE